1 VDDAARPEAVERLL
15 ESWRGEIQ
23 AGAIYELIAQREQDP
38 RRAEILRKM
47 SEAEASH
54 RRRLETRLL
63 ELGVPVPD
71 PSTVKIGL
79 WMRLQ
84 ARMAPIS
91 RLLAQRER
99 AEQSEIEGRYRVPT
113 GDEATDKVL
122 AAIRREEQTHSHTV
136 REMRATSPETAENPV
151 QDRLDRITGRERW
164 HRTGTSWV
172 SGAIYGANDGLAAV
186 FGIVSGVS
194 GATGGS
200 SLVLTAGLA
209 GAVSSALSMATG
221 AYLAERSQA
230 EVMEANLERERQEIA
245 EHPEEE
251 QEEVSLYFQL
261 KGLNKEDSDDLAEKL
276 SHNPEAMLQV
286 LASDELGGFSGGG
299 NPVQASLA
307 AGISTA
313 LGAFIP
319 VIPFF
324 FLRGTTAILVAA
336 VVSLVAHFLV
346 GAAKSLFTL
355 RSWWAAGL
363 EMTAAGV
370 IVGGATYLLGLAF
383 KVSG

>member
-1 VDDAARPEAVERLL
+1 
-15 ESWRGEIQ
+15 
-23 AGAIYELIAQREQDP
+23 
-38 RRAEILRKM
+38 
-47 SEAEASH
+47 
-54 RRRLETRLL
+54 
-63 ELGVPVPD
+63 
-71 PSTVKIGL
+71 
-79 WMRLQ
+79 MRLQ
-84 ARMAPIS
+84 ARMAPIN

-99 AEQSEIEGRYRVPT
+99 AEQSEIDGRYRVPT
-113 GDEATDKVL
+113 GDEATDQVL

-136 REMRATSPETAENPV
+136 REMRATSPEPAENPV

-200 SLVLTAGLA
+200 SFVLTAGLA

-261 KGLNKEDSDDLAEKL
+261 KGLNKEDSDELAEKL

-286 LASDELGGFSGGG
+286 LASDELGGLSGGG
-299 NPVQASLA
+299 NPIQASLA

>member
-1 VDDAARPEAVERLL
+1 VDDTGRREAIERLL
-15 ESWRGEIQ
+15 ASWRGEIQ
-23 AGAIYELIAQREQDP
+23 AGAIYELIAQREQDA
-38 RRAEILRKM
+38 RRADLLRKR
-47 SEAEASH
+47 AAAAAGH
-54 RRRLETRLL
+54 RRRLEARLQ
-63 ELGVPVPD
+63 ELGVTVPD
-71 PSTVKIGL
+71 PSTVRIGP

-84 ARMAPIS
+84 ARMAPIN

-99 AEQSEIEGRYRVPT
+99 AEQSEIEGRYHVPT
-113 GDEATDKVL
+113 GDKATDQLL
-122 AAIRREEQTHSHTV
+122 ASIRREEQTHSHTV
-136 REMRATSPETAENPV
+136 REMRATSPDLPENPV
-151 QDRLDRITGRERW
+151 QDRIDRITGRERW

-200 SLVLTAGLA
+200 SFVLTAGLA

-221 AYLAERSQA
+221 AYLAERSQV
-230 EVMEANLERERQEIA
+230 EVMEFNLERERQEIA
-245 EHPEEE
+245 DHPEEE

-261 KGLNKEDSDDLAEKL
+261 KGLSKEDSDALAEKL
-276 SHNPEAMLQV
+276 AHNPEAMLQV
-286 LASDELGGFSGGG
+286 LAAEELGGVSGGG

-313 LGAFIP
+313 MGAFIP

-324 FLRGTTAILVAA
+324 FLRGPNAILVAA
-336 VVSLVAHFLV
+336 AVSLVAHFLV
-346 GAAKSLFTL
+346 GAAKALFTL

-363 EMTAAGV
+363 EMTGAGV
-370 IVGGATYLLGLAF
+370 IVGGATYALGLAF
-383 KVSG
+383 KVHG

>member
-1 VDDAARPEAVERLL
+1 VVDRLL

-23 AGAIYELIAQREQDP
+23 AGAIYELIAQRERDP
-38 RRAEILRKM
+38 KRAEILRKM
-47 SEAEASH
+47 AEAEANH
-54 RRRLETRLL
+54 RRRLEARLA
-63 ELGVPVPD
+63 ELGVAVPD
-71 PSTVKIGL
+71 PGAVKIGF

-84 ARMAPIS
+84 ARMAPIN
-91 RLLAQRER
+91 RLLADRER
-99 AEQSEIEGRYRVPT
+99 AEKSEVEGRYRVPT
-113 GDEATDKVL
+113 GDETTDQLL
-122 AAIRREEQTHSHTV
+122 AAIRREEQSHSHTV
-136 REMRATSPETAENPV
+136 RELQATGPDPAENPV
-151 QDRLDRITGRERW
+151 RDRLDRITGRERW

-200 SLVLTAGLA
+200 SFVLTAGLA

-261 KGLNKEDSDDLAEKL
+261 KGLDKEDSDALAEKL

-286 LASDELGGFSGGG
+286 LAAEELGGLSGGEG
-299 NPVQASLA
+299 PVQAALA

-324 FLRGTTAILVAA
+324 FLRGINAIVVAA
-336 VVSLVAHFLV
+336 IVSLVAHFLV

>member
-1 VDDAARPEAVERLL
+1 VDDGARREAVERLL

-84 ARMAPIS
+84 ARMAPIN

-99 AEQSEIEGRYRVPT
+99 AEQSEIDGRYRVPT
-113 GDEATDKVL
+113 GDEATDQVL

-136 REMRATSPETAENPV
+136 REMRATSPEPAENPV

-200 SLVLTAGLA
+200 SFVLTAGLA

-261 KGLNKEDSDDLAEKL
+261 KGLNKEDSDELAEKL

-286 LASDELGGFSGGG
+286 LASDELGGLSGGG
-299 NPVQASLA
+299 NPIQASLA